1 MRRFLRYATGSRALV
16 ATLVILA
23 GAAVVDPGAG
33 LNLVACVQSYRL
45 LGDIAYGDGPR
56 EKLDVYLPDHAEPP
70 RPLVVFF
77 YGGRWSSGEKANYR
91 FVGAALA
98 AHGVIA
104 VIPDYSLYPQARF
117 PVFLEDA
124 AHALRWARD
133 NAERLGAD
141 RSRIF
146 LMGHSAGGHIAAML
160 AFDQRWLSAVGLSP
174 SSDLAGLI
182 GLAGAYD
189 FAIDSDVLRGV
200 FGPPAN
206 AAASQPLR
214 YVTRD
219 APPAL
224 LLAGEADTT
233 VKPRNARALAAA
245 IDAAGGEARA
255 IYYPGVTHSEIIGA
269 FSPLLHFL
277 APVADDVMAF
287 VDTKRIRTD
296 DTKERRVGGRGEGAQ

>member
-16 ATLVILA
+16 AMLVILT
-23 GAAVVDPGAG
+23 AAAAVDPGAA
-33 LNLVACVQSYRL
+33 LNLLARAQSYRL
-45 LGDIAYGDGPR
+45 LGDLAYGDGPR
-56 EKLDVYLPDHAEPP
+56 AKLDVYLPEHMGAPG
-70 RPLVVFF
+70 PLVVFF
-77 YGGRWSSGEKANYR
+77 YGGRWASGEKAQYR

-98 AHGVIA
+98 ARGAIA
-104 VIPDYSLYPQARF
+104 VIPDYSLYPPSSF

-124 AHALRWARD
+124 SRALRWATD

-160 AFDQRWLSAVGLSP
+160 AFDKRWLAAVDLSP
-174 SSDLAGLI
+174 SRDLAGFI

-206 AAASQPLR
+206 AAATQPLR
-214 YVTRD
+214 YVTRE

-224 LLAGEADTT
+224 LLAGEADGT
-233 VKPRNARALAAA
+233 VRPRNTRALAAA

-255 IYYPGVTHSEIIGA
+255 LYYPGVAHREIVGA

-287 VDTKRIRTD
+287 VVAKRAKAHE
-296 DTKERRVGGRGEGAQ
+296 TKERRAGDRDEDVQ

>member
-1 MRRFLRYATGSRALV
+1 MRRFLRYATGWRALV
-16 ATLVILA
+16 ATLVLLA
-23 GAAVVDPGAG
+23 DAAALDPGAA
-33 LNLVACVQSYRL
+33 LNLVARLNSYRL
-45 LGDIAYGDGPR
+45 LDDVGYGDGPR
-56 EKLDVYLPDHAEPP
+56 AKLDVYLPERIDAPG
-70 RPLVVFF
+70 PLVVFF
-77 YGGRWSSGEKANYR
+77 YGGRWSTGERADYR

-98 AHGVIA
+98 TRGVIA
-104 VIPDYSLYPQARF
+104 VIPDYSLYPQSRF

-124 AHALRWARD
+124 SRALRWALD

-141 RSRIF
+141 RARIF
-146 LMGHSAGGHIAAML
+146 VMGHSAGGHIAAML
-160 AFDQRWLSAVGLSP
+160 AFDPRWLAAVGLSP
-174 SSDLAGLI
+174 SSDLAGFI

-206 AAASQPLR
+206 AAAAQPLR

-224 LLAGEADTT
+224 LIAGEADTT
-233 VKPRNARALAAA
+233 VRPRNTRALVAA
-245 IDAAGGEARA
+245 IDAAGGEGRA
-255 IYYPGVTHSEIIGA
+255 LYYPGVTHREVIGA

-287 VDTKRIRTD
+287 VGAKRARANKTN
-296 DTKERRVGGRGEGAQ
+296 ERRVDDRDRDVQ

>member
-1 MRRFLRYATGSRALV
+1 MRALV
-16 ATLVILA
+16 AMVVILA
-23 GAAVVDPGAG
+23 AAAAVDPGAA
-33 LNLVACVQSYRL
+33 LNLLARAQSYRL
-45 LGDIAYGDGPR
+45 LSDLAYGDGPR
-56 EKLDVYLPDHAEPP
+56 AKLDVYLPEHVSAP

-77 YGGRWSSGEKANYR
+77 YGGRWSSGEKAQYR

-98 AHGVIA
+98 ARGALA
-104 VIPDYSLYPQARF
+104 VIPDYRLYPPSSF
-117 PVFLEDA
+117 PAFLEDA
-124 AHALRWARD
+124 SRALRWTTD

-160 AFDQRWLSAVGLSP
+160 AFDKRWLAAVGLSP
-174 SSDLAGLI
+174 SRDLAGFI

-206 AAASQPLR
+206 AAATQPLR
-214 YVTRD
+214 YVTRE

-224 LLAGEADTT
+224 LLAGEADRT
-233 VKPRNARALAAA
+233 VRPRNTRALAAA

-255 IYYPGVTHSEIIGA
+255 LYYPGVAHREIVGA

-287 VDTKRIRTD
+287 VVAKRAKAHE
-296 DTKERRVGGRGEGAQ
+296 TKERRAGDRDEDVQ